1 MQRLWKW
8 IKRSFVLG
16 TELVLAAVCF
26 GAAYQVMASHFEW
39 NAFHLPGRRIDV
51 GGYRLYLYCQGQG
64 NPTIVV
70 SPGVGVWSLQW
81 SKIQGALAQDT
92 RVCTYDRA
100 GYGWSDLGVSTPTA
114 KQAADELHV
123 LLQKSRG
130 ARTLRTCWRILRW
143 IRHPPFRRKIPRR
156 PSGGG
161 APGIGARTAMGG
173 ISPGEGPYAASTT
186 TAHGRALA

>member
-1 MQRLWKW
+1 
-8 IKRSFVLG
+8 
-16 TELVLAAVCF
+16 
-26 GAAYQVMASHFEW
+26 MASHFEW

-92 RVCTYDRA
+92 RVCTYDRD

-114 KQAADELHV
+114 KQAAEELHV
-123 LLQKSRG
+123 LLQR
-130 ARTLRTCWRILRW
+130 A
-143 IRHPPFRRKIPRR
+143 
-156 PSGGG
+156 
-161 APGIGARTAMGG
+161 
-173 ISPGEGPYAASTT
+173 GEPGPYVLVGESYGGYVTRLFVEKYREDLAAVVLLES
-186 TAHGRALA
+186 AHERQWEEFPKVKALTLQA